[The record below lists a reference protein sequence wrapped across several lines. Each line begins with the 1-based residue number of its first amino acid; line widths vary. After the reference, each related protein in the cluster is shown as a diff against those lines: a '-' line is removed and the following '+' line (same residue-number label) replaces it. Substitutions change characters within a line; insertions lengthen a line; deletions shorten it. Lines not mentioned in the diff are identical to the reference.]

1 MALTWNPTQ
10 HTDQQN
16 LRWCW
21 LRAVEWAAFPAF
33 LSQPVAPILFIF
45 FPWYF
50 VMLGVVTLGLVWRF
64 VRYSFVSVRIASA
77 VVVPV
82 VWLKWPASIGS
93 SIYLFLH
100 HQPVAGVLA
109 LVWSFVAGWTGAA
122 IGFPTQVGVIE
133 LAFAKKIGYAPQD
146 AEL

>member
-1 MALTWNPTQ
+1 MSFNTY
-10 HTDQQN
+10 TDEEIR
-16 LRWCW
+16 RWLW

-33 LSQPVAPILFIF
+33 LSQPVAPILFIY

-50 VMLGVVTLGLVWRF
+50 VLLGVVVLGFIWRF
-64 VRYSFVSVRIASA
+64 IRYSFVSVRLARA

-93 SIYLFLH
+93 SIYLFIH
-100 HQPVAGVLA
+100 HQPVAGVVA

-122 IGFPTQVGVIE
+122 IGYPSYVGVIE
-133 LAFAKKIGYAPQD
+133 LALAKKIGYVSPD
-146 AEL
+146 AQL